1 MHPETNWPAAK
12 RSLVRIT
19 LTMKLVIGYTLS
31 RCWHPAR
38 RQAGNRCTISHMV
51 MLETIVQVDPE
62 ILGGTPVFR
71 GTRVPVKNLLD
82 YLAAGDT
89 LDRFLDDFPTV
100 KREQAVAALELAR
113 DLLTAGAHPA
123 R

>member
-1 MHPETNWPAAK
+1 
-12 RSLVRIT
+12 
-19 LTMKLVIGYTLS
+19 
-31 RCWHPAR
+31 
-38 RQAGNRCTISHMV
+38 MV

-89 LDRFLDDFPTV
+89 LDQFLDDFPTV
-100 KREQAVAALELAR
+100 KREQAVSALELAR